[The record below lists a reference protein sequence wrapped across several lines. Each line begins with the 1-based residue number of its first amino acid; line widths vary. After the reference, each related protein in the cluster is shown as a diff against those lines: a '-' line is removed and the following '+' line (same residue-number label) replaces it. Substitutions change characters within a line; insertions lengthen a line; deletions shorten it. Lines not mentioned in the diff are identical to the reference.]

1 MEPKTVTAIVMEKS
15 HTFSVSRNRKSC
27 LLNKFFARELL
38 NFFNVPSKHSSDG
51 LKKATSVGVTAREQN
66 SEQMS
71 LKNRRVEFLS
81 GGTLNYVS

>member
-1 MEPKTVTAIVMEKS
+1 MTAIVLDKS
-15 HTFSVSRNRKSC
+15 NTFSMTRNRKSC

-38 NFFNVPSKHSSDG
+38 NFFNVPSKHLSGD
-51 LKKATSVGVTAREQN
+51 LKKAASFGATAREQN

-71 LKNRRVEFLS
+71 LKNRRVDFLS